1 MTHTDQ
7 TTGDAPDDDLFFLDE
22 GEESAAVPPDVDA
35 PAHPLAAA
43 PSGQR
48 WKLLIV
54 DDEPEV
60 HSITKLVLSDFAYK
74 GRPAH
79 FISAHSAEEARTIL
93 ARETDIAMIL
103 LDVVMETEDAGLQ
116 LVHHIREELKNRH
129 VRIILRTGQ
138 PGQAPER
145 AVILD
150 YDINDYKAKTQL
162 TAQQLFTTT
171 VAALRSYED
180 IMAIEANRRG
190 LQKII
195 DASSSLFQARSMKL
209 FAGGVL
215 TQLSGLLGVGP
226 DAILCVQRGSVLGG
240 ARDGLYV
247 LAGAGRFE
255 TLINEPA
262 LNHVDPDVLGLV
274 MACLESRANHYAGE
288 HITLYIRT
296 PNRRENVVYLR
307 SDRPLSDLD
316 RELIEVF
323 CGKISVGF
331 DNLYL
336 YEQLH
341 RAQQGT
347 LAALADLAER
357 RAADADGDNR
367 FARSLRIA
375 AVTERIARQLR
386 DENRFPEIIDES
398 FLSIIGLSAI
408 LHDVGNAAID
418 PSITAKPGPLSPDER
433 AAMQRHTLAGADLLT
448 RASRLTDGQT
458 HLHIGAD
465 VARWHH
471 ENWDGRGYP
480 DGLAGDAIPLSAR
493 IVAVADAYDA
503 MRHHRPHRAALS
515 HDATLTEIRNDSGH
529 RFDPVVV
536 AAFLAVEGE
545 IAGL

>member
-1 MTHTDQ
+1 MTNADTPPAENPV
-7 TTGDAPDDDLFFLDE
+7 GDDPVGDDDLFFLDDADDAE
-22 GEESAAVPPDVDA
+22 PDA
-35 PAHPLAAA
+35 PAV
-43 PSGQR
+43 GNR
-48 WKLLIV
+48 WKMLIV

-60 HSITKLVLSDFAYK
+60 HSITKLVLADFVYK

-79 FISAHSAEEARTIL
+79 FISAHSAAEARAIL

-103 LDVVMETEDAGLQ
+103 LDVVMETDDAGLK

-190 LQKII
+190 LAKII
-195 DASSSLFQARSMKL
+195 EASSSLFKARSMKL
-209 FAGGVL
+209 FAAGVL

-226 DAILCVQRGSVLGG
+226 DAILCVQRGPVLGG
-240 ARDGLYV
+240 PSDGLYV
-247 LAGAGRFE
+247 LAGSGRFE

-262 LNHVDPDVLGLV
+262 ANHVDPGVLGDV
-274 MACLESRANHYAGE
+274 MACLESRAHRYAAD
-288 HITLYIRT
+288 HCTLYIRT
-296 PNRRENVVYLR
+296 PNDRENVVYLR

-331 DNLYL
+331 DNLHL

-347 LAALADLAER
+347 LAALADLAENR
-357 RAADADGDNR
+357 GLEPDGGTGGDSR

-375 AVTERIARQLR
+375 AVTERITRQLHA
-386 DENRFPEIIDES
+386 ENRYPETVDEA
-398 FLSIIGLSAI
+398 FLAIIGLAAV
-408 LHDVGNAAID
+408 LHDVGNATVDPAIL
-418 PSITAKPGPLSPDER
+418 AKPGPLAPAER
-433 AAMQRHTLAGADLLT
+433 LAMQRHALAGALLLE
-448 RASRLTDGQT
+448 RASRLAEGQT
-458 HLHIGAD
+458 HLHLGAE

-471 ENWDGRGYP
+471 ENWDGSGYP
-480 DGLAGDAIPLSAR
+480 DGLAGSAIPVAAR

-503 MRHHRPHRAALS
+503 MTRDRPYRTSLGHARAV
-515 HDATLTEIRNDSGH
+515 DEIRRQTGT

-536 AAFLAVEGE
+536 AAFLA
-545 IAGL
+545 IAADLIGS